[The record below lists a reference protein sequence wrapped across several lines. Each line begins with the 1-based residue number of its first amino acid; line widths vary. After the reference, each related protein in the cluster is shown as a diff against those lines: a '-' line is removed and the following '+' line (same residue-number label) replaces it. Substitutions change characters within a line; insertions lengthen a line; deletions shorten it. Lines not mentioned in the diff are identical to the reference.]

1 MATLMLENGSDIRFI
16 EAMFGHTELST
27 TQIYTQL
34 SVRQLKA
41 IRTAMH
47 PGTDRQ
53 AGRTEGRN
61 CR

>member
-1 MATLMLENGSDIRFI
+1 MATLMLENGGDIRFI

-34 SVRQLKA
+34 PVRQLKA
-41 IRTAMH
+41 IHIARH

-53 AGRTEGRN
+53 AGRVKGRN